1 MKGKVIMCILL
12 ALALFCIPAAAA
24 DAVSAVQPPAAGGS
38 AAEESPGIPLLESPV
53 MLNGE
58 NNYGYLHVNSV
69 QVNLKNTDADFIVT
83 YDIDPW
89 IAFLVSVF
97 GTEDLKKRVLGVL
110 QYPDAGYT
118 NQVITFQYLDVKRA
132 VLHITNAALDNQDN
146 SYWYRAHTFGCTIP
160 NLYFLISDSDVRNF
174 TNVKEMSRGIGYF
187 KS

>member
-1 MKGKVIMCILL
+1 MKGKVVICILL
-12 ALALFCIPAAAA
+12 VLALFSIPAAA
-24 DAVSAVQPPAAGGS
+24 DAGSSLSFPEEGS
-38 AAEESPGIPLLESPV
+38 AADDGNSDIPLIESPV

-69 QVNLKNTDADFIVT
+69 QINLKNTDADIIVS
-83 YDIDPW
+83 YDIDPFMS
-89 IAFLVSVF
+89 FLVSIF

-160 NLYFLISDSDVRNF
+160 NLYFLISDSDVRSF